1 MSNFLTT
8 PIFYLTPYIFLW
20 SVFNGVIVFILI
32 QVLKLSRAMTTKLA
46 AAITTAIG
54 SILWN
59 WSIEFNR
66 STIHLNV
73 DHPLLRISWADALN
87 GICVMALTAMVLGLF
102 INQKDSANIVVK
114 IAGLAA
120 LVTIFTDTFFF

>member
-1 MSNFLTT
+1 
-8 PIFYLTPYIFLW
+8 
-20 SVFNGVIVFILI
+20 
-32 QVLKLSRAMTTKLA
+32 MTTKLA